1 MFETIRNAFKIKDVR
16 NKIFMTILFVI
27 LYRLGCYITVPGLS
41 SIGSSLDSQ
50 MDIFGL
56 LNSITGNAL
65 SQGTLFSLGI
75 SPYINASIIV
85 QLLTVAIP
93 SLERLSK
100 EGEEG
105 REKID
110 KITRWVTLGL
120 AIVSAIGIVLSLG
133 NQTFTAADG
142 TTKEY
147 INYNWLGGAGFD
159 IPGVEG
165 GLPGFFQANK
175 WIMYI
180 YVIIML
186 VGGSMLCMWLG
197 ERITEYGVSN
207 GISILIFVGIVATA
221 AQALASSIGNIFSGD
236 VATATSGTWTV
247 ALFLV
252 TLVLVFAFIVW
263 VDGAERKIKVQYAK
277 QVKGNRMYGGQSTFI
292 PIKVNASGVMPL
304 IFAYALMSFPTMLI
318 STFWGNS
325 DFAKWW
331 TTYMTAS
338 TESSWVGMLV
348 YNVILAILI
357 FVFAY
362 FYSQI
367 QFNPVEISKNIQSNG
382 GFVTGIRPGR
392 ETADYLAKIVSRIT
406 LWGAVFL
413 TIIAFVPSILF
424 SFLPQLLQVNLNTKL
439 VSSFSATGMLICVSV
454 ALEFNKA
461 LENQIMMRHYKGLL
475 GNSSKGFLK

>member
-1 MFETIRNAFKIKDVR
+1 MFETIRNAFNIKDVR

-27 LYRLGCYITVPGLS
+27 IYRLGCYITVPGLNS
-41 SIGSSLDSQ
+41 LGSSLNSQ
-50 MDIFGL
+50 TDIFGL

-93 SLERLSK
+93 ALERMSK

-105 REKID
+105 RAKID
-110 KITRWVTLGL
+110 KITRWVTLAL
-120 AIVSAIGIVLSLG
+120 ATISAVGIVLTLG
-133 NQTFTAADG
+133 NNND
-142 TTKEY
+142 Y
-147 INYNWLGGAGFD
+147 INYEWLGGSGIE
-159 IPGVEG
+159 IPGVG
-165 GLPGFFQANK
+165 SLPEFFQAQK

-180 YVIIML
+180 YVIIIL
-186 VGGSMLCMWLG
+186 VGGSMLTMWLG

-207 GISILIFVGIVATA
+207 GISILIFVGIISTA
-221 AQALASSIGNIFSGD
+221 AQALASSIGNIFSGNSAN
-236 VATATSGTWTV
+236 ATNGIWSV

-252 TLVLVFAFIVW
+252 TLILVFAFIVW

-277 QVKGNRMYGGQSTFI
+277 QVKGNKMYGGQSTFI

-318 STFWGNS
+318 STFWSGS
-325 DFAKWW
+325 AFEEWW
-331 TTYMTAS
+331 IKYMTAS
-338 TESSWVGMLV
+338 STSTVSCTWVGILV

-362 FYSQI
+362 FYSAI
-367 QFNPVEISKNIQSNG
+367 QFNSVEISKNIQGNG

-392 ETADYLAKIVSRIT
+392 ETADYLDKIVRRIT
-406 LWGAVFL
+406 FWGAVFL
-413 TIIAFVPSILF
+413 TIIAFVPSVLF
-424 SFLPQLLQVNLNTKL
+424 SLLPQLLQVSLNPQL

-475 GNSSKGFLK
+475 GNGSKGFLK

>member
-1 MFETIRNAFKIKDVR
+1 MFETIRNAFKIKEVR
-16 NKIFMTILFVI
+16 TKILMTILFVI
-27 LYRLGCYITVPGLS
+27 IYRLGCYITVPGLARIELS
-41 SIGSSLDSQ
+41 GD

-56 LNSITGNAL
+56 LDSITGSAL

-93 SLERLSK
+93 SLERMSK

-105 REKID
+105 REKIN

-133 NQTFTAADG
+133 KNDG
-142 TTKEY
+142 Y
-147 INYNWLGGAGFD
+147 INYGWLGENISVNGETISLTA
-159 IPGVEG
+159 
-165 GLPGFFQANK
+165 FFTANK

-180 YVIIML
+180 YIVAVL
-186 VGGSMLCMWLG
+186 VGGSMLTMWIG

-207 GISILIFVGIVATA
+207 GISILIFVGIIATA
-221 AQALASSIGNIFSGD
+221 AQALGTSIGGMFGDAASANIWS
-236 VATATSGTWTV
+236 VV
-247 ALFLV
+247 LFLV
-252 TLVLVFAFIVW
+252 TLVLVFGFIVW

-277 QVKGNRMYGGQSTFI
+277 QVKGNKMYGGQSTFI

-304 IFAYALMSFPTMLI
+304 IFAYAIMSFPTMLI
-318 STFWGNS
+318 STFWSGS
-325 DFAKWW
+325 AFADWW
-331 TTYMTAS
+331 TKYMTAS
-338 TESSWVGMLV
+338 GDSVVGPIV
-348 YNVILAILI
+348 YNLILAILI

-367 QFNPVEISKNIQSNG
+367 QFNPIEIAKNIQNNG

-392 ETADYLAKIVSRIT
+392 ETAEYLAKIVSRIT

-413 TIIAFVPSILF
+413 TIISFVPSLLF
-424 SFLPQLLQVNLNTKL
+424 SFLPQILGLSLNTKL

-475 GNSSKGFLK
+475 GSNAKGFLK

>member
-27 LYRLGCYITVPGLS
+27 IYRLGCYITVPGLNS
-41 SIGSSLDSQ
+41 LGSSLNSQ

-56 LNSITGNAL
+56 LNSITGSAL
-65 SQGTLFSLGI
+65 SQGTIFSLGI

-105 REKID
+105 RAKID

-120 AIVSAIGIVLSLG
+120 AVISAVGIVLSLG
-133 NQTFTAADG
+133 GDSSKN
-142 TTKEY
+142 Y
-147 INYNWLGGAGFD
+147 INYEWLGGSGIE
-159 IPGVEG
+159 IPGVG
-165 GLPGFFQANK
+165 SLPEFFQAQK

-180 YVIIML
+180 YVIIIL
-186 VGGSMLCMWLG
+186 VGGSMLTMWLG

-207 GISILIFVGIVATA
+207 GISILIFVGILSTA

-236 VATATSGTWTV
+236 SSTAANGIWSV
-247 ALFLV
+247 SLFLV
-252 TLVLVFAFIVW
+252 TLILVFAFIVW

-277 QVKGNRMYGGQSTFI
+277 QVKGNKMYGGQSTFI

-318 STFWGNS
+318 STFWNGS
-325 DFAKWW
+325 DFSNWW
-331 TTYMTAS
+331 TKYMTAAGGH
-338 TESSWVGMLV
+338 WVGILV

-362 FYSQI
+362 FYSAI
-367 QFNPVEISKNIQSNG
+367 QFNSVEISKNVQSNG

-392 ETADYLAKIVSRIT
+392 ETADYLDKIVRRIT
-406 LWGAVFL
+406 FWGAVFL
-413 TIIAFVPSILF
+413 TIIAFVPSVLF
-424 SFLPQLLQVNLNTKL
+424 SLLPQLLQVSLNQQL

-475 GNSSKGFLK
+475 GNGSKGFLK